1 MTLCTAWVRQIN
13 STDELIFATD
23 STLTG
28 GEKWDHGIKLFELP
42 RKDCLLC
49 FAGQTSRAYPLILNL
64 VSSLQFN
71 QRLENPETSISE
83 ILNYVS
89 ELFTSLIKSVVSE
102 IPSENIHDL
111 RGSARFLFGGW
122 CWQSS
127 SFRIWKLYYSHEAE
141 GFLFDELTNDT
152 SKTRFYTFMGGAA
165 IDIEDAAR
173 QKFKEILLSEDLVD
187 LKLNMEPLRVLR
199 DFALDPAVREV
210 GGSLQ
215 IAKVYK
221 SGKSEFFGIYWP
233 SINGKPCFQG
243 REYNE
248 YTKPAVRYFS
258 PDTFDITDLE
268 LPERL
273 GRITSDIFKQDT
285 EFMLECYPD
294 GEIKNDLPDRD
305 RLKIK
310 SILKEIAYAQYLQE
324 VRKDTEFQVEDYFV
338 EEAQTEE
345 PPEEEPTA

>member
-1 MTLCTAWVRQIN
+1 MTLCAAWVRQIN
-13 STDELIFATD
+13 NTDELVFATD
-23 STLTG
+23 SMLTG

-71 QRLENPETSISE
+71 KRLENPETSISE

-89 ELFTSLIKSVVSE
+89 ELFTTLIKSVVSE
-102 IPSENIHDL
+102 IPSESIHEL

-127 SFRIWKLYYSHEAE
+127 SFRIWKLYYSPDAE

-165 IDIEDAAR
+165 FDVEDDAKKR
-173 QKFKEILLSEDLVD
+173 FKTILLEEDLVD
-187 LKLNMEPLRVLR
+187 LKLDMEPIRVLR
-199 DFALDPAVREV
+199 DIALESSIREV

-221 SGKSEFFGIYWP
+221 SGRSEFFGIYWP
-233 SINGKPCFQG
+233 SIKGHPCFQG
-243 REYNE
+243 RQHNEYN
-248 YTKPAVRYFS
+248 KPSVRYFS
-258 PDTFDITDLE
+258 PDTFEITDLD

-273 GRITSDIFKQDT
+273 SEITEETFKHDT
-285 EFMLECYPD
+285 EFLRECYPD
-294 GEIKNDLPDRD
+294 GEMKAELLDRD
-305 RLKIK
+305 KQKIK
-310 SILKEIAYAQYLQE
+310 SILKEIAYVRYLQE
-324 VRKDTEFQVEDYFV
+324 LKTGGEVVE
-338 EEAQTEE
+338 
-345 PPEEEPTA
+345 

>member
-13 STDELIFATD
+13 NTDELVFATD

-49 FAGQTSRAYPLILNL
+49 FAGQTTRAYPLILNL

-102 IPSENIHDL
+102 IPSEDIHDL

-122 CWQSS
+122 CWQTG
-127 SFRIWKLYYSHEAE
+127 SFRIWNLYYSKDAE
-141 GFLFDELTNDT
+141 GFIYNEITNNER
-152 SKTRFYTFMGGAA
+152 KTRLYTFIGGAS
-165 IDIEDAAR
+165 IDIEEEAISR
-173 QKFKEILLSEDLVD
+173 FKAKLLEEDLFD
-187 LKLNMEPLRVLR
+187 AKLDMEPIKILR
-199 DFALDPAVREV
+199 DIALDPSIREV

-248 YTKPAVRYFS
+248 YTKPSVRYFS
-258 PDTFDITDLE
+258 PDTFEITDLE

-273 GRITSDIFKQDT
+273 GRITSDIFKHDT

-305 RLKIK
+305 RLRIK
-310 SILKEIAYAQYLQE
+310 SILKEVAYAQYLQE
-324 VRKDTEFQVEDYFV
+324 VRKDTEFQVE
-338 EEAQTEE
+338 EESQA
-345 PPEEEPTA
+345 

>member
-13 STDELIFATD
+13 NTDELVFATD

-71 QRLENPETSISE
+71 KRLENPETSISE

-102 IPSENIHDL
+102 IPGENIHEL

-122 CWQSS
+122 CWQTS
-127 SFRIWKLYYSHEAE
+127 SFRIWKLYYSHEVE

-152 SKTRFYTFMGGAA
+152 NKTRFYTFMGGAA
-165 IDIEDAAR
+165 IDVEDVAKQR
-173 QKFKEILLSEDLVD
+173 FKEILLAEDLVD
-187 LKLNMEPLRVLR
+187 LKLDMEPLRVLR
-199 DFALDPAVREV
+199 DIALDPTVREV

-221 SGKSEFFGIYWP
+221 SGKSEFFGIYWQ
-233 SINGKPCFQG
+233 SIAGSPCFQG

-248 YTKPAVRYFS
+248 YNKPAVRYFS

-273 GRITSDIFKQDT
+273 PEITEETFKHDA
-285 EFMLECYPD
+285 EFLRDCYPE
-294 GEIKNDLPDRD
+294 GEIKGELTDRD
-305 RLKIK
+305 KQKIK
-310 SILKEIAYAQYLQE
+310 SILKDIAYARYLQE
-324 VRKDTEFQVEDYFV
+324 LNASAEVD
-338 EEAQTEE
+338 A
-345 PPEEEPTA
+345 